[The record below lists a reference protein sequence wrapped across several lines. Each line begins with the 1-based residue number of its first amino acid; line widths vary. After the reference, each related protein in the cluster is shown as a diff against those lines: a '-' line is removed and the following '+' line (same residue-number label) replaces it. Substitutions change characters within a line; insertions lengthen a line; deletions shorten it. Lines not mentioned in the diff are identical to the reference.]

1 MPVPMTLLS
10 SITRNGQKVRNHGVI
25 KPAAH
30 HHHAAPPAADK
41 FPGEVW
47 FEKGVVW
54 LFWDHD
60 RQVVPI
66 GFDDAGPFKSW
77 AQEAYPG
84 SNFASNYLSGTPFST
99 NDFLIFLHQDS
110 YSAFIAASFQAAHHI
125 RALLT
130 LTRLGAGVE
139 RPFARPC
146 FPLADLRS
154 IEAKTSNGHT
164 TVRPKYV
171 TMGWFMPLVPPTLT
185 CCFFSNGN

>member
-10 SITRNGQKVRNHGVI
+10 SITRMGHNVRARSAI
-25 KPAAH
+25 KSAAH
-30 HHHAAPPAADK
+30 HHHAAPPKTDK

-66 GFDDAGPFKSW
+66 GFADVAPFKSW
-77 AQEAYPG
+77 AQEAFPG
-84 SNFASNYLSGTPFST
+84 SDYASNYLSGTPFST

-110 YSAFIAASFQAAHHI
+110 YSAFIAASFQAAPHI

-130 LTRLGAGVE
+130 LQHLGAGFE
-139 RPFARPC
+139 RPFARSC

-154 IEAKTSNGHT
+154 IAAKTSSGEE
-164 TVRPKYV
+164 TVHPKYI
-171 TMGWFMPLVPPTLT
+171 TMGWFMPVVPPTLA